1 VSIASNL
8 YHPTFIA
15 RPAYTRL
22 DPKVLTTLHATTVA
36 FSDTMSVLNDRV
48 QLTLG
53 GRQQQIDSA
62 NFSGTTGAQT
72 ASYSKGVFTPA
83 VGFLVKPLQ
92 NVSLYVNYIEGL
104 QAGPS
109 VPIGYTN
116 YGQTLAPY
124 VSKQVETGVKVN
136 WGRVIT
142 TAAFFEITQ
151 PSLLIYPSAGSLGT
165 YSQDGEQR
173 NRGVELNATG
183 EVIDSFRV
191 LGGITLMEGK
201 LMRNAN
207 AALIGNKAPGVPD
220 VQLNL
225 GAEWD
230 TPFLKGFTLSG
241 RAIYTSEQYYDNANL
256 QQIPDWVRF
265 DVGAR
270 YAFVSPWTGKDIT
283 IRANVINVANKGYW
297 AAATPTFGLVLG
309 APRTYMLSTTFDF

>member
-1 VSIASNL
+1 
-8 YHPTFIA
+8 
-15 RPAYTRL
+15 
-22 DPKVLTTLHATTVA
+22 
-36 FSDTMSVLNDRV
+36 
-48 QLTLG
+48 
-53 GRQQQIDSA
+53 
-62 NFSGTTGAQT
+62 
-72 ASYSKGVFTPA
+72 
-83 VGFLVKPLQ
+83 
-92 NVSLYVNYIEGL
+92 
-104 QAGPS
+104 
-109 VPIGYTN
+109 
-116 YGQTLAPY
+116 LAPY

-142 TAAFFEITQ
+142 TAAFFEIIQ